1 MKYRR
6 AFFPG
11 SFDPFTK
18 GHEAIVHK
26 GITLFDEIIIGLG
39 IHSNKTPYFDT
50 ESRKAQI
57 SSLFKDLPVKV
68 IDYSGLTIRA
78 CERYECS
85 FILRGLRDT
94 KDFQYERSIAQM
106 NIEMAS
112 IETVFL
118 LTDLKNSAINA
129 TIVREIHQQGGDIN
143 KFVTN
148 AHLLVK

>member
-1 MKYRR
+1 MKHRR

-26 GITLFDEIIIGLG
+26 GISLFDEVIIGLG
-39 IHSNKTPYFDT
+39 THSSKTPYFDLAT
-50 ESRKAQI
+50 RKAHI
-57 SSLFKDLPVKV
+57 ASLFKNLPVQV

-78 CERYECS
+78 CEHHECS

-106 NIEMAS
+106 NVEMAS

-129 TIVREIHQQGGDIN
+129 TIVREIHQQGGEID

>member
-1 MKYRR
+1 
-6 AFFPG
+6 
-11 SFDPFTK
+11 
-18 GHEAIVHK
+18 
-26 GITLFDEIIIGLG
+26 
-39 IHSNKTPYFDT
+39 
-50 ESRKAQI
+50 
-57 SSLFKDLPVKV
+57 
-68 IDYSGLTIRA
+68 
-78 CERYECS
+78 
-85 FILRGLRDT
+85 
-94 KDFQYERSIAQM
+94 M

>member
-1 MKYRR
+1 MKNLR

-26 GITLFDEIIIGLG
+26 GITLFDEVIIGIG

-50 ESRKAQI
+50 ETRKAHI
-57 SSLFKDLPVKV
+57 ASLFKELPVKV

-78 CERYECS
+78 CEQYECA

-106 NIEMAS
+106 NVEMAS
-112 IETVFL
+112 VETVFL

-129 TIVREIHQQGGDIN
+129 NIVREIHQQGGDIN